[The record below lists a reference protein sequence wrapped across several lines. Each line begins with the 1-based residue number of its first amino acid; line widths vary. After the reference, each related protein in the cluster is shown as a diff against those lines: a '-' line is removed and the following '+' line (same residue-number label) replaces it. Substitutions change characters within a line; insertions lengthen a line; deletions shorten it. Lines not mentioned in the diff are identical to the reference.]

1 MPPILTTS
9 PDPNSKTP
17 KFKCPPGTVD
27 THIHL
32 FGPADQYQ
40 WDPNT
45 YYVAR
50 DATPEM
56 NIALQDRLGFSNSV
70 IVSGGAYGRN
80 YTHLSDTLTRFGD
93 RFRGIALIPD
103 DLSDAEFMRLGKLGV
118 RGMRVFSV
126 SRGGVLPTIA
136 ERISARAHEHGWHI
150 QFYPHGA
157 EITEFADRLLALP
170 NTIVL
175 DHFASVKAEQG
186 LDQPGFK
193 TLLRMLDTGRVWIKL
208 SGPMRCQQGDWPYPA
223 VTPMAR
229 AGRAPSRS
237 PRVRHR
243 LAARQHGWPQCAE
256 RRRPGRPH
264 PRMDR
269 GRRDAEADPRRQ
281 SAQAVRIFRIAPI
294 CRCRRVTG

>member
-9 PDPNSKTP
+9 PDPNTRTP

-32 FGPADQYQ
+32 FGPAEKYT

-56 NIALQDRLGFSNSV
+56 NIALQDRLGFTNSV

-80 YTHLSDTLTRFGD
+80 YTHLADTLTCFPD
-93 RFRGIALIPD
+93 RFRGVALIPD
-103 DLSDAEFMRLGKLGV
+103 DLSDAEFVRLGKLGV
-118 RGMRVFSV
+118 RGMRVFSA
-126 SRGGVLPTIA
+126 SRGGVLPTIS
-136 ERISARAHEHGWHI
+136 EKISARAHEHGWHI

-157 EITEFADRLLALP
+157 DITEFADKLLALP
-170 NTIVL
+170 NVITL
-175 DHFASVKAEQG
+175 DHFASVKAEGG

-193 TLLRMLDTGRVWIKL
+193 KLLRMLDT
-208 SGPMRCQQGDWPYPA
+208 YAA

-229 AGRAPSRS
+229 ALVAHRPDRLVFGTDWPHVNMDGRKVPNDGDLVDLI
-237 PRVRHR
+237 PEWIEG
-243 LAARQHGWPQCAE
+243 AADRQTILVDNARKLYGFP
-256 RRRPGRPH
+256 
-264 PRMDR
+264 
-269 GRRDAEADPRRQ
+269 
-281 SAQAVRIFRIAPI
+281 AVATRA
-294 CRCRRVTG
+294 

>member
-9 PDPNSKTP
+9 PDPDTRTP
-17 KFKCPPGTVD
+17 TFKCPLGTVD

-32 FGPADQYQ
+32 FGPAEKYS

-56 NIALQDRLGFSNSV
+56 NIALQDKLGFSNAV

-80 YTHLSDTLTRFGD
+80 YTHLSDTLARFGD

-103 DLSDAEFMRLGKLGV
+103 DLSDVEFARLSKLGV
-118 RGMRVFSV
+118 RGMRVFSA

-136 ERISARAHEHGWHI
+136 DRISARAHEHGWHI

-157 EITEFADRLLALP
+157 DITEFADKLLALP

-186 LDQPGFK
+186 LEQPGIK
-193 TLLRMLDTGRVWIKL
+193 TLLRMLDSGRVWIKL
-208 SGPMRCQQGDWPYPA
+208 SGPMRCAPGDWPYPA

-229 AGRAPSRS
+229 ALVAHRPDRLVFGTDWPHVNMDGRNVPNDGDLVDLI
-237 PRVRHR
+237 PKWIED
-243 LAARQHGWPQCAE
+243 AAAQRQILV
-256 RRRPGRPH
+256 
-264 PRMDR
+264 DN
-269 GRRDAEADPRRQ
+269 PRRLYGFPP
-281 SAQAVRIFRIAPI
+281 AR
-294 CRCRRVTG
+294 